1 MELKGMKAIKV
12 ISVVCIGLALL
23 LVVAAKNAQAQY
35 YYPFN
40 PLWLPFAVAGAAVGT
55 AAAIVTGVV
64 AGPYYA
70 YPAYYGPGYYAPAP
84 VRYGPGPYRSR
95 STWIPGHY
103 NRYGQWIPGH
113 WR

>member
-1 MELKGMKAIKV
+1 MKAIKV

-23 LVVAAKNAQAQY
+23 LVIAARSAQAQY

-40 PLWLPFAVAGAAVGT
+40 PLLLPFYVAGAAVGT

-64 AGPYYA
+64 PGPYYP
-70 YPAYYGPGYYAPAP
+70 YPRSYGPAYYAPAP
-84 VRYGPGPYRSR
+84 VRYAPGPYYSR
-95 STWIPGHY
+95 STWIPAHY
-103 NRYGQWIPGH
+103 NRYGRWIPGH